1 MKVDTVGNFHI
12 QDGPHRTTKSL
23 VIVLRET
30 LSRQLYNIVAENG
43 KWRDDGTLTGK
54 QLANIYQL
62 LLQKDTLTRRALH
75 R

>member
-12 QDGPHRTTKSL
+12 RDGPHRTTKGF

-54 QLANIYQL
+54 QLGKFIANIYQL
-62 LLQKDTLTRRALH
+62 LLKNIP
-75 R
+75 